1 MKRRKGR
8 EGMEEKEMLGGI
20 QGVGGPACDNL
31 SAKDQEGARR
41 EGSPRWSASGGY
53 EVRERNENYE
63 QKR

>member
-1 MKRRKGR
+1 MV
-8 EGMEEKEMLGGI
+8 GGI